1 MKGAQFPLLFAWA
14 ISILACSPASQ
25 AQSTQLAPEAAIR
38 TARLAQN
45 AAIAARDADSVATF
59 WTDDVTVTAGLG
71 FTLRGRETYRAAFGN
86 DAPMLYTRTPD
97 KIVVSKQWPL
107 AWEEGTWIGRAG
119 AGHPP
124 ATISGRYSAQWV
136 RQGERWQI
144 RSELF
149 VAVDC
154 TGSACEFPITLR

>member
-1 MKGAQFPLLFAWA
+1 MKGAQLQLVFAWA
-14 ISILACSPASQ
+14 MLLLACSPAPQ
-25 AQSTQLAPEAAIR
+25 AQSTQLAPDTVIR
-38 TARLAQN
+38 NARLTQN

-59 WTDDVTVTAGLG
+59 WTEDVAVTAGLG
-71 FTLRGRETYRAAFGN
+71 FALRGREAYRAAFGH

-119 AGHPP
+119 AGQAP
-124 ATISGRYSAQWV
+124 ATISGEYSAQWV
-136 RQGERWQI
+136 KQGERWLI

-154 TGSACEFPITLR
+154 TGAACDFPITLR